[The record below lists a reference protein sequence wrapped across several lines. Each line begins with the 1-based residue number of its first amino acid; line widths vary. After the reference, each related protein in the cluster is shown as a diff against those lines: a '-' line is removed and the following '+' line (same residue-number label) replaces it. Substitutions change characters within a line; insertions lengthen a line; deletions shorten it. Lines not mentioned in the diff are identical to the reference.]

1 MKKDFQFLDK
11 ELAQLFPSQA
21 NMKSPKFVDKL
32 VKVFTKTGEE
42 QWLLIHVE
50 IQGYRDTNFGRR
62 IFTYFYR
69 ILDKFDK
76 PVTTV
81 AIFTDS
87 NKKFK
92 PSVYTYEYLGTK
104 NTFEFNSYKII
115 ERDEEVLKKS
125 TNPFAIVILT
135 ALLALKS

>member
-1 MKKDFQFLDK
+1 MTRDDTLWKGILENFFDDFLRFFFKDANELFDMKKDFQFLDK

-92 PSVYTYEYLGTK
+92 PSVYTYE
-104 NTFEFNSYKII
+104 F
-115 ERDEEVLKKS
+115 
-125 TNPFAIVILT
+125 
-135 ALLALKS
+135 